1 MGRGAV
7 RKPQVPPSAIV
18 TSAIR
23 VAAKPGFLS
32 RRIWDEY
39 LSHGHRSW
47 KFRQWKA
54 LMTEGYFEPC
64 CDFGFTDE
72 ALILSRKGVGTA
84 TFLQMD
90 PVRPPGAKSIW
101 HDDDLIAMALVLE
114 KKGLISSWLTESELK
129 CGRVRDFFPYQDDL
143 CALKFP
149 DLVIQLRHP
158 KEKVFWAIE
167 LERTRKEKTR
177 YYEMIQSYAG
187 TFKINAVL
195 VIAATE
201 SIEKNIQWAMNRLS
215 YPQAKRPILFAR
227 YGEFLAAPDSAE
239 LRMGDKRSS
248 IAMAVQRWHRQMTNE
263 PRNTVG
269 NNVA

>member
-1 MGRGAV
+1 MRPSL
-7 RKPQVPPSAIV
+7 PQVELPRPAPKPVLGLESIEKSQSSQE
-18 TSAIR
+18 TSR
-23 VAAKPGFLS
+23 EGSNTSVA
-32 RRIWDEY
+32 
-39 LSHGHRSW
+39 
-47 KFRQWKA
+47 
-54 LMTEGYFEPC
+54 
-64 CDFGFTDE
+64 
-72 ALILSRKGVGTA
+72 
-84 TFLQMD
+84 
-90 PVRPPGAKSIW
+90 
-101 HDDDLIAMALVLE
+101 
-114 KKGLISSWLTESELK
+114 
-129 CGRVRDFFPYQDDL
+129 FFPYQDDL

-158 KEKVFWAIE
+158 KENVFWAIE

-187 TFKINAVL
+187 TSKINAVL

-227 YGEFLAAPDSAE
+227 YGESLAAPDSAE